1 MSTCVFS
8 VTYFSISLF
17 LQVRGAQ
24 EEEEEDEGVLGSVL
38 LLSLLLVEGI
48 SVDTK
53 TGNPFSAGFLAY
65 PTYPEETVILSL
77 LTITGPFGEFRCYSI
92 RRHPPAVRQRHRCPC
107 KWQLKVTNS
116 GDFQI
121 FWQKI
126 Y

>member
-65 PTYPEETVILSL
+65 PAYPEESYFVPTYHHWPIWRIQVL
-77 LTITGPFGEFRCYSI
+77 FY
-92 RRHPPAVRQRHRCPC
+92 
-107 KWQLKVTNS
+107 
-116 GDFQI
+116 
-121 FWQKI
+121 
-126 Y
+126 